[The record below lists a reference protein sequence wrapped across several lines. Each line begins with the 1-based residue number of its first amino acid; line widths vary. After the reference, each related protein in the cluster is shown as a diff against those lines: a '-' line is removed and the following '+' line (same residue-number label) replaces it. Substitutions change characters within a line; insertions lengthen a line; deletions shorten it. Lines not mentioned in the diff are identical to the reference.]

1 MENLFGFYLF
11 TNYRNVG
18 PWTNE
23 IQGQILCS
31 VLFGGWRWRY
41 GTGDFVDFLTGGVGA
56 FLALRIGAL
65 VVQRVALAWGGT

>member
-1 MENLFGFYLF
+1 MENFFGFYLF

-18 PWTNE
+18 IWTNE
-23 IQGQILCS
+23 IQGEILCS
-31 VLFGGWRWRY
+31 VVLGVYWGC
-41 GTGDFVDFLTGGVGA
+41 GTGDFVDFIKWGGGC